1 MGRLIL
7 EKRLSYNKWLDYLI
21 PAAALLLS
29 LIAGS
34 FVFWLRGASPLLAYK
49 EMYLG
54 AFGDGYALSETLVQC
69 IPLIFTG
76 LAVSLTL
83 RTLLW
88 NIGAEGQFFM
98 GALGATWAAQMFAG
112 QPAWILIPLLMLSS
126 MVAGALW
133 GLPPAILK
141 TKLQVNEILTTLLLN
156 YVAIFFVN
164 YFLYGPWKDPKYP
177 GFPQTPGYPEAAILP
192 QFFNTRL
199 HAGILI
205 GLVLAV
211 ILYIIFKKTGWGYKI
226 QVIGQSR
233 QTAKYAGINVNRTI
247 VIVLLISGAIAGLG
261 GMTQIAGLQH
271 KLRLGGI
278 SNSYGYTGIIVAFL
292 ANGNPLA
299 VLLVAFCMGALLVG
313 GDSLQITMGFGKGLV
328 FIFEGMVLFFVL
340 AGESL
345 KRYKIRWVKND

>member
-1 MGRLIL
+1 MWRLKI
-7 EKRLSYNKWLDYLI
+7 EKRLSYNKWLDYLV
-21 PAAALLLS
+21 PVASMFLA

-34 FVFWLRGASPLLAYK
+34 FVFWINGANPLEAYK
-49 EMYLG
+49 EMFLG
-54 AFGDGYALSETLVQC
+54 AFGDGYAWSETLVQAT
-69 IPLIFTG
+69 PLLFTG
-76 LAVSLTL
+76 LAISLTL

-98 GALGATWAAQMFAG
+98 GAMGATWAAQYFSQ
-112 QPAWILIPLLMLSS
+112 QPPWILIPLLMISS
-126 MVAGALW
+126 MVAGGLW

-141 TKLQVNEILTTLLLN
+141 TRLKVNEILTTLLLN

-164 YFLYGPWKDPKYP
+164 YLLYGPWKDPMYP
-177 GFPQTPGYPEAAILP
+177 GFPQTPRYPDAAILT

-199 HAGILI
+199 HTGIII

-211 ILYIIFKKTGWGYKI
+211 VLYVLYKKTGWGYKI

-233 QTAKYAGINVNRTI
+233 KTAKYAGIRVNRNI
-247 VIVLLISGAIAGLG
+247 IRVLVISGAIAGLG
-261 GMTQIAGLQH
+261 GMLQISGLQH

-278 SNSYGYTGIIVAFL
+278 SNNYGYTGIIVAFL

-299 VLLVAFCMGALLVG
+299 VILVALFMGALLVG
-313 GDSLQITMGFGKGLV
+313 GDSLQITMGFGKGV
-328 FIFEGMVLFFVL
+328 VHMFEGMVLFFVL

-345 KRYKIRWVKND
+345 KRYKIRWVKK